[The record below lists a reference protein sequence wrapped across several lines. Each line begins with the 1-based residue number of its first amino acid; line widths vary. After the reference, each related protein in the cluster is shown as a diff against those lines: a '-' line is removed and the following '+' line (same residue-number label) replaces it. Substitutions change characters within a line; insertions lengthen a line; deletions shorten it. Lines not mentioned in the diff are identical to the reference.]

1 MDASFAGQRPSARQ
15 GAGRIR
21 IAREDVEVCW
31 AKVTTARAGSEL
43 AAYQS
48 LSAYSM
54 ATVGI
59 IGMSARTQD
68 DARNDLADVRASR
81 QSFEP
86 VQKGWQEGI
95 TCGQGL
101 ISVLVRA
108 IMRCLPTLSPFSEDN
123 ACPDALLVRC
133 LS

>member
-68 DARNDLADVRASR
+68 DARNDLADV
-81 QSFEP
+81 EP